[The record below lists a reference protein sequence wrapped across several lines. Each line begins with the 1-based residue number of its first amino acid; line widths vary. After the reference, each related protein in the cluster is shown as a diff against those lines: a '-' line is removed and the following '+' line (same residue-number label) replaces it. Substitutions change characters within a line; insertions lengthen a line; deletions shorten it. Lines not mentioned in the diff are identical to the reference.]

1 MGLSLAKTPLCPGI
15 CFVAI
20 HGILY
25 FFICIL
31 NSASIKS
38 KNFLHY
44 RHREMCQSSKGSFIH
59 FVINEGGRGFAKV
72 LQLKKTKKKQL
83 RLALMGGP
91 HYCVC
96 ELKPH
101 AKSWNPRI
109 TTSGRKVSEAERK
122 RKNAVNSRHLVL

>member
-1 MGLSLAKTPLCPGI
+1 MLELGLGTKLGKNASGI
-15 CFVAI
+15 CFVAMQ
-20 HGILY
+20 GIVY

-83 RLALMGGP
+83 RLALMG
-91 HYCVC
+91 V
-96 ELKPH
+96 L
-101 AKSWNPRI
+101 
-109 TTSGRKVSEAERK
+109 TTASVS
-122 RKNAVNSRHLVL
+122 